1 MKPFFYSFFMLVAGC
16 SAVKQPEIPAVT
28 GFDASRY
35 SGKWYEIARLPNYFE
50 KDLHYITAEYTLLP
64 DGKLQVV
71 NSGIKKGKTKN
82 ISGIARFAG
91 AADTGNLEVS
101 FFIPDHLPRT
111 GLLPCLRHGKRPLSR
126 LDSCPSADSAGKKI
140 ISSGKF
146 SPAKRFC
153 SGKTDLYQTVR
164 RAEPVCMKVTSA
176 PNF

>member
-1 MKPFFYSFFMLVAGC
+1 MKPFFYSFFMLAAGC

-101 FFIPDHLPRT
+101 FFRPFYGAYRIICLAPDYSLACVMGRDRSLVWILARQPILPEKK
-111 GLLPCLRHGKRPLSR
+111 LAAAVNFLRQNGFAVEKLIYT
-126 LDSCPSADSAGKKI
+126 K
-140 ISSGKF
+140 
-146 SPAKRFC
+146 
-153 SGKTDLYQTVR
+153 Q
-164 RAEPVCMKVTSA
+164 
-176 PNF
+176 